1 MTIDHKNPDPVLPT
15 PDDMWG
21 YNDKRVV
28 VTGAASGMGL
38 AAAKILV
45 ALGAEVTGV
54 DVQPI
59 GYDGVVGKVTMDLSD
74 RASIESAATELGGG
88 IDALFNCAGIP
99 GTADP
104 RKIIAV
110 NFSGTR
116 HFTELIAPNMNA
128 GGAICNIGSTAAV
141 SWPLHAEKML
151 ELMAI
156 DDYEAGTDW
165 LEKHLPE
172 LGYAYDVSK
181 EAVNV
186 YTAYRASVGFNAM
199 GLRMNCI
206 NPGSTYTAASKEF
219 TKAVKS
225 KDFGAEMLEN
235 WPKLM
240 GRMARPDEQAWP
252 MVFLNSKFAS
262 YTTGTSL
269 FVDAGLTGG
278 VLTQQ
283 HHPMVAAGMF
293 WRPPR

>member
-225 KDFGAEMLEN
+225 KDFG
-235 WPKLM
+235 
-240 GRMARPDEQAWP
+240 
-252 MVFLNSKFAS
+252 
-262 YTTGTSL
+262 
-269 FVDAGLTGG
+269 
-278 VLTQQ
+278 
-283 HHPMVAAGMF
+283 
-293 WRPPR
+293 